1 MTKKRALVAIPLLV
15 LVAVVTVALI
25 ARSDLG
31 TADQLGAAT
40 TSDTAGSA
48 GSAADSAAEPATDQ
62 SSGDL
67 KSGLRQATAA
77 APLSRAVISTGQVT
91 LHTKEMAKAR
101 AEVIRL
107 VGSWGG
113 AVADEQSTSDDH
125 GRMAS
130 STMTL
135 RVPSNRFDEAMT
147 AFGTLG
153 EVEQQS
159 RKSEDVTTQVIDNDA
174 RIRAAERSIRQIEN
188 LLSRAEKLGDIIAI
202 ESDLARRQA
211 DLDSLKSQQAW
222 LSDQTSLS
230 TINLYLSRPAAPRHD
245 PRGEGLPGRA
255 AERLARAGSH
265 DGRAAHRARCGA
277 PVRGAG
283 ARARRTRLAGRTPP
297 PGPAADRAG
306 LRRRG
311 VSARTAP
318 ARRP

>member
-1 MTKKRALVAIPLLV
+1 MTKKRALVAIPLLA
-15 LVAVVTVALI
+15 LVAVVTVALL
-25 ARSDLG
+25 ARGDLG
-31 TADQLGAAT
+31 TADDVGAAR
-40 TSDTAGSA
+40 TSDSSGGSVAG
-48 GSAADSAAEPATDQ
+48 DSAAEPATDE
-62 SSGDL
+62 SAGGL
-67 KSGLRQATAA
+67 KSGARQATAA

-91 LHTKEMAKAR
+91 VHTKEMTKAR
-101 AEVIRL
+101 AEAIRL
-107 VGSWGG
+107 VDSWGG
-113 AVADEQSTSDDH
+113 TVADEQSTSDDH

-174 RIRAAERSIRQIEN
+174 RIRAAERSIRQIES

-230 TINLYLSRPAAPRHD
+230 TINLYLSGPAHHVATHEAK
-245 PRGEGLPGRA
+245 GFWAGLQNGWHALGATTVVLLTVLGAVLPFVVLVLVLGVPVWLVVRRRRA
-255 AERLARAGSH
+255 L
-265 DGRAAHRARCGA
+265 
-277 PVRGAG
+277 
-283 ARARRTRLAGRTPP
+283 PP
-297 PGPAADRAG
+297 PAQA
-306 LRRRG
+306 
-311 VSARTAP
+311 
-318 ARRP
+318 